1 MQLQKVQKPKN
12 IKNIFFGFF
21 MLWGLSATL
30 VQADVRRV
38 WNEKPL
44 TIILPVGQE
53 LRVSFPTDVNVQ
65 VPLGISEKL
74 TSLAP
79 NPKMMYWTATEAFSS
94 ARIIAT
100 ASDGKTVYV
109 IDVAADK
116 NAGKEDIVIE
126 DPARVVVEQPAA
138 SINRQAANTSNATN
152 DDDEVLEDPAEILL
166 TRFASQTLYAPSRLI
181 PTDTRIS
188 PVNFLHIHHDFPL
201 LQSGHGEQ
209 VSVNVVG
216 SWSGFGRYVTAVLIV
231 NQTPVSFEFDAS
243 RVRGNFTHITAQH
256 LHLGAKGTAIDR
268 TTLYLISE
276 IPFAEAL
283 TEDSYAY

>member
-1 MQLQKVQKPKN
+1 MRLKN
-12 IKNIFFGFF
+12 FIFGFF
-21 MLWGLSATL
+21 VLFSVLCGLLAAM
-30 VQADVRRV
+30 VQADTRRV
-38 WNEKPL
+38 WDEKPL
-44 TIILPVGQE
+44 TVILPVGQE

-79 NPKMMYWTATEAFSS
+79 NPKMIYWTATEEFSS

-100 ASDGKTVYV
+100 ALDGGTVYV

-116 NAGKEDIVIE
+116 HAAKDDIVIE
-126 DPARVVVEQPAA
+126 DPARV
-138 SINRQAANTSNATN
+138 TSNKTLTPENHHISTN
-152 DDDEVLEDPAEILL
+152 ANSDTANDESISEDNLEDPAEILL

-181 PTDTRIS
+181 PTDARIS
-188 PVNFLHIHHDFPL
+188 PVSFLAIHKDFPF

-209 VSVNVVG
+209 VAVNVVG
-216 SWSGFGRYVTAVLIV
+216 AWTGFGRYITAVLIV
-231 NQTPVSFEFDAS
+231 NQTPIAFEFDAS
-243 RVRGNFTHITAQH
+243 RVRGNFTHITAQY
-256 LHLGAKGTAIDR
+256 LQLGAKGSLTDR
-268 TTLYLISE
+268 TTLYLVSD